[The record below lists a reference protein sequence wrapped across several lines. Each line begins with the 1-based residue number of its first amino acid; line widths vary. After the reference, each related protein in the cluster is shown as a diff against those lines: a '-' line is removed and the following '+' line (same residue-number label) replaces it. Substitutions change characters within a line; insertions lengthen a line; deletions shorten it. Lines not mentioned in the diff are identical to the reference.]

1 MMIYT
6 LAAFL
11 SFRVEFHRKTMMSRL
26 PIHTRLARPL
36 AGLLVLLGALL
47 ACSRSNQAGGSD
59 YFSAS
64 GLGTDSPAAGV
75 EMSITTPGAQG
86 FKMPPTRLPG
96 APILTPTPD
105 APHAVPTLRTEA
117 MQYIVRSQD
126 TLGEIARRYGVTL
139 EELIAANKLDNPNL
153 LAPGQELTI
162 PVPRPRGDSPGVKI
176 IPDSELVYGPASI
189 GFDIAGFI
197 AQKGGYLA
205 RYTEDIDDQTYTG
218 AQIVKR
224 VAEDYSV
231 NPRLL
236 LAVLQYQ
243 SKWVTRADPNP
254 ITLDY
259 PMDVREQLRKGL
271 YHQLAW
277 AANNLN
283 RGFYLWRVNGAA
295 TWVLGDGSTV
305 LVNPEINAGTAGV
318 QAMFAPLYD
327 LEGWQEAIAP
337 DGFLAVYT
345 SLFGYPFDLA
355 VEPLLPPDLRQP
367 KLSLPFVEG
376 RVWSFTGGPHAGWDS
391 GSAWA
396 ALDFAPPGE
405 ALGCI
410 KSDEWVVAS
419 ADGVIVRANDGAVV
433 EDLDGDGYEQT
444 GWTILYMHI
453 GTQGRVKPGS
463 YVKAG
468 DRIGHPS
475 CEGGYSTGTHLHLAR
490 RYNGEW
496 IPADQTLP
504 FVLDGWVS
512 RGGGNEY
519 DGFLEKKGHEIEAWK
534 GRSSDNAIQR

>member
-1 MMIYT
+1 
-6 LAAFL
+6 
-11 SFRVEFHRKTMMSRL
+11 MMSQLPLRSRL
-26 PIHTRLARPL
+26 VRIL
-36 AGLLVLLGALL
+36 AGLLAVLSVLL
-47 ACSRSNQAGGSD
+47 ACSRANPLGDPA

-64 GLGTDSPAAGV
+64 GLGTLAPAAGQ
-75 EMSITTPGAQG
+75 EDPLTTPGAQG
-86 FKMPPTRLPG
+86 FRLPPTRIPG

-105 APHAVPTLRTEA
+105 EPHAVPTLRTEA
-117 MQYIVRSQD
+117 IQYVVQPLD

-139 EELIAANKLDNPNL
+139 DELINANKLANPNL
-153 LAPGQELTI
+153 LAPGQELNI
-162 PVPRPRGDSPGVKI
+162 PVPRPQGDSPGVKI

-205 RYTEDIDDQTYTG
+205 NYTEEIEDQTYTG

-243 SKWVTRADPNP
+243 SKWVTRPDPNP
-254 ITLDY
+254 ITLEY

-305 LVNPEINAGTAGV
+305 LVNPAINAGTAAV

-327 LEGWQEAIAP
+327 HEGWLEATSP
-337 DGFLAVYT
+337 EGFLSVYT

-367 KLSLPFVEG
+367 KLSLPFEEG
-376 RVWSFTGGPHAGWDS
+376 KVWSFTGGPHAGWDS

-405 ALGCI
+405 ALGCVQT
-410 KSDEWVVAS
+410 DEWVVAS
-419 ADGVIVRANDGAVV
+419 ADGLIVRAKDGAVI

-453 GTQGRVKPGS
+453 DSRGRVKPGTS
-463 YVKAG
+463 VKAG

-475 CEGGYSTGTHLHLAR
+475 CEGGVSTGTHLHLAR

-504 FVLDGWVS
+504 FVMDGWVS

-519 DGFLEKKGHEIEAWK
+519 DGFLEKKGHKIEAWE
-534 GRSSDNAIQR
+534 GRSGDNAIQR